1 MRARRLGSVAAARP
15 RPPGRG
21 LKVRAAVLAA
31 TLGELTDKGYAKLTI
46 DNVARRCGVHKTTIY
61 RRWKD
66 RENLV
71 ADAVTDLAAARVPFP
86 DTGDI
91 DADLSEL
98 AQSFVRFLNS
108 PTGKA
113 VAAATLSDAGRIPEI
128 ADVKRRFFA
137 DRFRRAEPVVSSAIA
152 RGQLPADTDPAELV
166 RTLVTPIYLRLLVT
180 AEPVDR
186 TVADHAARAALA
198 AARAGA
204 LRAGSTPW
212 REPGGD
218 HPANKENTGTAE
230 PLDTGQQPLTTQR

>member
-1 MRARRLGSVAAARP
+1 MRRDPVAAERP

-31 TLGELTDKGYAKLTI
+31 TLGELTDNGYAELTI

-66 RENLV
+66 RESLV
-71 ADAVTDLAAARVPFP
+71 ADAVIELAAARVPFP

-91 DADLSEL
+91 DADLREL
-98 AQSFVRFLNS
+98 ARSFVRFLNS
-108 PTGKA
+108 PAGKA

-128 ADVKRRFFA
+128 ADAKRRFFT
-137 DRFRRAEPVVSSAIA
+137 DRFRRAEPVISGAVA
-152 RGQLPADTDPAELV
+152 RGELPADTDPAELV
-166 RTLVTPIYLRLLVT
+166 RILVAPIYLRLLVT

-186 TVADHAARAALA
+186 TVADNAARAALA

-204 LRAGSTPW
+204 LRAGSP
-212 REPGGD
+212 PG
-218 HPANKENTGTAE
+218 A
-230 PLDTGQQPLTTQR
+230 

>member
-1 MRARRLGSVAAARP
+1 MRRDPVAAERP

-31 TLGELTDKGYAKLTI
+31 TLGELTDNGYAELTI

-66 RENLV
+66 RESLV
-71 ADAVTDLAAARVPFP
+71 ADAVIDLAAARVPFP

-91 DADLSEL
+91 DADLREL
-98 AQSFVRFLNS
+98 ARSFVRFLNS
-108 PTGKA
+108 PAGKA

-128 ADVKRRFFA
+128 ADAKRRFFT
-137 DRFRRAEPVVSSAIA
+137 DRFRRAEPVISGAVA
-152 RGQLPADTDPAELV
+152 RGELPADTDPAELV
-166 RTLVTPIYLRLLVT
+166 RILVAPIYLRLLVT

-186 TVADHAARAALA
+186 TVADNAARAALA

-204 LRAGSTPW
+204 LRAGSP
-212 REPGGD
+212 PG
-218 HPANKENTGTAE
+218 A
-230 PLDTGQQPLTTQR
+230 